1 MAEEALTVPERPVS
15 ARQQVV
21 RMHQPGALHRTAPV
35 RTGITEERECAPGIS
50 PEKLVKRQLVS
61 AGVCAALASQLCLGR
76 RRSAAAAAIE
86 IFGRVKVQ
94 CAVGPSSRDLFQDVQ
109 YWGDLKDPFTP

>member
-21 RMHQPGALHRTAPV
+21 RMHQPGALHRAAPV

-61 AGVCAALASQLCLGR
+61 AGVPPYQASCASA
-76 RRSAAAAAIE
+76 AAAAAIE

-94 CAVGPSSRDLFQDVQ
+94 CLCSGPIFRDLFQDVQ

>member
-1 MAEEALTVPERPVS
+1 
-15 ARQQVV
+15 
-21 RMHQPGALHRTAPV
+21 MHQPGALHRTAPV
-35 RTGITEERECAPGIS
+35 RTGRQKRERVCVPGIS

-61 AGVCAALASQLCLGR
+61 AGVPPYQASCASAAAA
-76 RRSAAAAAIE
+76 AAAAAIE

-94 CAVGPSSRDLFQDVQ
+94 CLCSGPIFRDLFQDVQ

>member
-1 MAEEALTVPERPVS
+1 MAEEALTVPERPVG
-15 ARQQVV
+15 ARQLVV
-21 RMHQPGALHRTAPV
+21 RTHAPAWCTALHH
-35 RTGITEERECAPGIS
+35 TGAHWKLPERERVCAPGIS

-61 AGVCAALASQLCLGR
+61 AGVPPYQASCAAAA
-76 RRSAAAAAIE
+76 AAAAAIE

-94 CAVGPSSRDLFQDVQ
+94 CLCSGPIFRDLFQDVQ

>member
-1 MAEEALTVPERPVS
+1 MAEGALIVPERPVGV
-15 ARQQVV
+15 RQLVV
-21 RMHQPGALHRTAPV
+21 RMHQPGAPHRTALV
-35 RTGITEERECAPGIS
+35 RTGNCQRERVCAPGIS

-61 AGVCAALASQLCLGR
+61 AGVLPYQASCTAAA
-76 RRSAAAAAIE
+76 AAAAAIE

-94 CAVGPSSRDLFQDVQ
+94 CLCSGPIFRDLFQDVQ

>member
-1 MAEEALTVPERPVS
+1 M
-15 ARQQVV
+15 
-21 RMHQPGALHRTAPV
+21 
-35 RTGITEERECAPGIS
+35 
-50 PEKLVKRQLVS
+50 KRQLVS
-61 AGVCAALASQLCLGR
+61 AGVLPYQASCATAA
-76 RRSAAAAAIE
+76 AAAAAIE